1 MSRERDVKRKRCQQ
15 KDMSREKC
23 QEKEMSR
30 ERDVKRGKEASPLA
44 EDRSSERKGARAHVL
59 EAHDLCG
66 VA

>member
-1 MSRERDVKRKRCQQ
+1 
-15 KDMSREKC
+15 MSREKC